1 MEEAKKI
8 VEDEEIENEEIE
20 GLEIK
25 QEPIKGNM
33 LDTNSPK
40 VSGILP
46 CGYLDDKGVVH
57 RDYVVKEMTG
67 EEEDIFAAKGPWVP
81 RFNRIIAN
89 CLESLGSLEKKSFF
103 KAACS
108 LTSTDKYLLL
118 IQIRRASI
126 GDFYDVKVECKNK
139 LPSGTVCGNVIN
151 ASLNLAKLKVTGMK
165 NPENRK
171 FDDTLKDGRVVKWHV
186 MGPSDEDFIVKNRKN
201 GEDLLTNALLARID
215 AIDDFIIDREGKLF
229 KAKKFLKG
237 LSLRT
242 RQEIRKLFRGKEGEI
257 DTTVEFYCPECGY
270 IWKSELEVASRE
282 FFFPSEE

>member
-8 VEDEEIENEEIE
+8 VEDEKEEEKIE

-33 LDTNSPK
+33 LDISSPK

-46 CGYLDDKGVVH
+46 CGYLDGKGVVH
-57 RDYVVKEMTG
+57 RDYIVREIQG
-67 EEEDIFAAKGPWVP
+67 EEEDLFAAKGPWVP

-118 IQIRRASI
+118 IQIRRASL
-126 GDFYDVKVECKNK
+126 GDFYDVKIGCKNK
-139 LPSGTVCGNVIN
+139 LSNGSECGNVIN
-151 ASLNLAKLKVTGMK
+151 ASLNLSKLKITGMR
-165 NPENRK
+165 NPEKRK
-171 FDDTLKDGRVVKWHV
+171 FEDTLRDGRVVKWHV
-186 MGPSDEDFIVKNRKN
+186 MGPSDEDFIIKNRKK
-201 GEDLLTNALLARID
+201 GEDVLTNALLARVD
-215 AIDDFIIDREGKLF
+215 AIDDFIVNRDENLIES
-229 KAKKFLKG
+229 KKFLKG
-237 LSLRT
+237 LSGRA
-242 RQEIRKLFRGKEGEI
+242 RREIRKLFVGKEGEV

-270 IWKSELEVASRE
+270 EWKNELDVASRE
-282 FFFPSEE
+282 FFFPLEE